1 MSDEQNEQPLT
12 GWHLRKEVNL
22 AHIISTLLIVAGL
35 MSWGHKMDLRL
46 TRAEDRIAAQEQV
59 DSNQNR
65 EIAQN
70 FTSLERS
77 IEKIDTKMESL
88 MKFLVEKRTHP

>member
-46 TRAEDRIAAQEQV
+46 TRAEDRLEAQERV
-59 DSNQNR
+59 DQ
-65 EIAQN
+65 AQN
-70 FTSLERS
+70 SVIAHNFTALERS
-77 IEKIDTKMESL
+77 IEKIDTKLENL